1 MSPQTPTCQEV
12 CLLSLYLAP
21 KSVATVLPNESS
33 LCVEPLPLCL
43 ITQPQSS
50 SRAGIRMEG
59 PGYVTT
65 NFHMSGG
72 GVLVIS
78 IPCFQE
84 SPHSPP

>member
-1 MSPQTPTCQEV
+1 MSQQASTCQEDE
-12 CLLSLYLAP
+12 CKSSLSLAP
-21 KSVATVLPNESS
+21 KSVPKVLPNESF
-33 LCVEPLPLCL
+33 LCVETLLLCL

-65 NFHMSGG
+65 NFHISG

-78 IPCFQE
+78 IPGSQE
-84 SPHSPP
+84 CPHCSP